1 MSSSELK
8 IVKRNGVTV
17 PFSIEKIKNAVR
29 KAFLSVGTF
38 ATEEDLTNILAR
50 VNISNGMSV
59 EEIQNQVEVALM
71 AGSTLLWPRVT
82 CSIASTIPRTAR
94 RWRS

>member
-1 MSSSELK
+1 MSSSEFK
-8 IVKRNGVTV
+8 IVKRNGAMV

-50 VNISNGMSV
+50 VHISNGMKIGRAHV
-59 EEIQNQVEVALM
+59 
-71 AGSTLLWPRVT
+71 
-82 CSIASTIPRTAR
+82 
-94 RWRS
+94 